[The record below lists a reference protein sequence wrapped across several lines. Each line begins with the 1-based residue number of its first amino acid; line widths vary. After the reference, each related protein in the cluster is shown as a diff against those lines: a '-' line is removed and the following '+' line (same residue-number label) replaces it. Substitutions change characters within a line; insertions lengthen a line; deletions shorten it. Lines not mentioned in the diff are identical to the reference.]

1 MMLEELQRRN
11 YSTITTHNYLRVVTE
26 FAKYFGKPPDRL
38 GLNELRTYQAYLLRE
53 RKLTPGSVVNQV
65 AALRF
70 FFVKTL
76 KRHQFRDFLPYPQD
90 RRRLPTVLS
99 REEVARLIDAAGN
112 LFRRTLL
119 MTLYGTGMRRSELAS
134 LKVGDIDSQRMI
146 IRVVAGKGGKD
157 RDLPLSSALL
167 ETLREYWQWR
177 KPKLY
182 MFPTRTRGR
191 TLDQPISDKTVW
203 IACREA
209 ARQAGI
215 KKRITPHTLRH
226 SWATH
231 LLEAG
236 TDLRTIQ
243 VLLGH
248 GDLENTAQY
257 LHLSQRH
264 LQTVVNPLDGISLT
278 DTQNISRSFKR
289 KNKNDSAH
297 PRGGRHS
304 AHARRSFPG
313 SVSIELWRPA
323 TQSLSCHSAL
333 PYRCPRRPS
342 RCLPLS
348 ATEFLR
354 RFFLHVLPKGFV
366 RIRPFG
372 FLANRFRASRL
383 ALGRQLLAYSGSSE
397 HEVRAHD
404 VPESSSPWHCP
415 RCGASII

>member
-1 MMLEELQRRN
+1 MTHLRKMMLEELQRRN
-11 YSTITTHNYLRVVTE
+11 YSTITTRNYLRVVTE

-99 REEVARLIDAAGN
+99 REEVSRLINAAGN

-191 TLDQPISDKTVW
+191 RLDQPISDKTVW
-203 IACREA
+203 IACSEA

-248 GDLENTAQY
+248 GDLETTAQY

-264 LQTVVNPLDGISLT
+264 LQTVVNPLDGLSLAS
-278 DTQNISRSFKR
+278 TQNISRSFKR
-289 KNKNDSAH
+289 RKQK
-297 PRGGRHS
+297 
-304 AHARRSFPG
+304 
-313 SVSIELWRPA
+313 
-323 TQSLSCHSAL
+323 
-333 PYRCPRRPS
+333 
-342 RCLPLS
+342 
-348 ATEFLR
+348 
-354 RFFLHVLPKGFV
+354 
-366 RIRPFG
+366 
-372 FLANRFRASRL
+372 
-383 ALGRQLLAYSGSSE
+383 
-397 HEVRAHD
+397 
-404 VPESSSPWHCP
+404 
-415 RCGASII
+415 